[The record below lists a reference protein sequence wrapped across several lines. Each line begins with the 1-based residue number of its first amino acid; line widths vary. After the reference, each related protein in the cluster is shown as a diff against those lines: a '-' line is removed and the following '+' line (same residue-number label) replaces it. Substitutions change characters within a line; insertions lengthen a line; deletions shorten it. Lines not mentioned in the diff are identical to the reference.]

1 MKVRTSTKI
10 SLMSK
15 FRKTATL
22 AVLVTLACA
31 TPATAADRL
40 PSIFTLPNQTAF
52 VPTDS
57 STQRNLASASKELA
71 RLSTTFEK
79 CYTKGVRNIS
89 KGKPHK
95 LEVCLGRAQARFE
108 AKLAA
113 IENKGSGIPGCAD
126 FRQMALAIGLGH
138 QNLNGLQ
145 YCASPAGAMV
155 DGPILY

>member
-1 MKVRTSTKI
+1 
-10 SLMSK
+10 MSR
-15 FRKTATL
+15 FRKTASITALILL
-22 AVLVTLACA
+22 ASAAAV
-31 TPATAADRL
+31 PAAERL

-52 VPTDS
+52 VPSDS

-89 KGKPHK
+89 NGRPHK
-95 LEVCLGRAQARFE
+95 LDVCLGRAQARFE
-108 AKLAA
+108 AKIAA
-113 IENKGSGIPGCAD
+113 IENKGSGIPRCAD
-126 FRQMALAIGLGH
+126 FRAMALSIGLG
-138 QNLNGLQ
+138 QQELNGLQ

>member
-1 MKVRTSTKI
+1 
-10 SLMSK
+10 MSR
-15 FRKTATL
+15 FRKTTAITIQIMM
-22 AVLVTLACA
+22 ACA
-31 TPATAADRL
+31 TAATAAEPL
-40 PSIFTLPNQTAF
+40 PGIFTLPNQTAF

-89 KGKPHK
+89 KGKAHN

-108 AKLAA
+108 AKIAV
-113 IENKGSGIPGCAD
+113 IENKGSGIPACAD
-126 FRQMALAIGLGH
+126 FRQMALAIGLDR